1 MNKIENINKLNN
13 EIKSCNKCDLW
24 KNKKNYVIGN
34 GSLDSNIFFIG
45 EAPGY
50 NEDLKGIPFIGRA
63 GKILDDLLF
72 SIGLHRNDVY
82 ITNILKCRPPK
93 NRNPSN
99 SEIETCTKYLNYE
112 LEIIQ
117 PKIIS
122 TLGNFSSNFIF
133 NKYGIKYE
141 KISKIHG
148 KIFKKDCIHD
158 KLYIIPQF
166 HPAVGVYN
174 NNKIKILFKDFKT
187 IKDVVNKI

>member
-1 MNKIENINKLNN
+1 M
-13 EIKSCNKCDLW
+13 
-24 KNKKNYVIGN
+24 
-34 GSLDSNIFFIG
+34 
-45 EAPGY
+45 
-50 NEDLKGIPFIGRA
+50 
-63 GKILDDLLF
+63 
-72 SIGLHRNDVY
+72 HRNDVY

-93 NRNPSN
+93 NRNPFN
-99 SEIETCTKYLNYE
+99 SEIEICTKYLNYE

-148 KIFKKDCIHD
+148 KIFKKDCIYG

-174 NNKIKILFKDFKT
+174 NNKIKTLFKDFKI
-187 IKDVVNKI
+187 IKDVINKI